1 MDLIKQAQL
10 AAADSVTAPD
20 ARPGN
25 DHDEADDLQEA
36 ETIVLA
42 AEPAVAPSTQTAREA
57 SLTVH
62 RRPLRKALRV
72 YAVAL
77 VVGIV
82 CLTMILSVTRLFS
95 VARTGEWL
103 KATAASTCVKW
114 LVTDP
119 IQTVLFTK
127 LWVWLH
133 NSENVNTEASGAKV
147 SHAQAA
153 LVSAARLVLLG
164 APVQLPQK
172 ASVAKHHA
180 VVHAVAAVDALQQ
193 SVLKQATKEAKRRV
207 LRTRSSMSKARLQSK
222 TQHIDRVLSSVL
234 DGQHEM
240 AKTLHSAGNGEAT
253 LTSAT
258 SMMAQY
264 DSEMAHL
271 QRTLNR
277 SSDAQSDALKARLA
291 HKRRQM
297 AERVVSIERL
307 LHCAEAA
314 GSGEDESPD
323 VGGSPAV
330 DNVDDEEKRAI
341 NARIADLEL
350 AEARIAENDSVLGS
364 RLTAR
369 QRGSLS
375 RIRRELKEQR
385 ATLARLQSTTLSPQG
400 STAEENARKWKESV
414 RMLTAANAWAASSGS
429 KTAAG

>member
-10 AAADSVTAPD
+10 AAADSVTTSD
-20 ARPGN
+20 VQPGN

-36 ETIVLA
+36 DTIVLA

-82 CLTMILSVTRLFS
+82 CLIMILSVTRLFS

-133 NSENVNTEASGAKV
+133 KSENVNTEASGAKV

-193 SVLKQATKEAKRRV
+193 SVLNSATKEAKRRV

-234 DGQHEM
+234 DGQHDM

-323 VGGSPAV
+323 GGSPAV
-330 DNVDDEEKRAI
+330 KREESEEQRAVK
-341 NARIADLEL
+341 ARIAELER

-385 ATLARLQSTTLSPQG
+385 ATLARLQTRSPQG

-414 RMLTAANAWAASSGS
+414 RMLTAANAWAAGSGSGS
-429 KTAAG
+429 KTTER